1 MTQIIIVSHSKE
13 IADGT
18 KDLVNQMVGENIKIT
33 AQGGVHGEIGTSYDD
48 IQTMVNQVD
57 DDALCFY
64 DIGSAEMNTDLA
76 IEMYEGEHRLE
87 KDAPIVEGTFTA
99 AVNLSVGKTIDE
111 VLDELNTKFG

>member
-1 MTQIIIVSHSKE
+1 LII
-13 IADGT
+13 
-18 KDLVNQMVGENIKIT
+18 LL
-33 AQGGVHGEIGTSYDD
+33 SYTTILRSDD

-87 KDAPIVEGTFTA
+87 KIDAPIVEGTFTA
-99 AVNLSVGKTIDE
+99 AVKVPSTIGASIFSKRCSPSYISIAKSVFISAE
-111 VLDELNTKFG
+111 PMS